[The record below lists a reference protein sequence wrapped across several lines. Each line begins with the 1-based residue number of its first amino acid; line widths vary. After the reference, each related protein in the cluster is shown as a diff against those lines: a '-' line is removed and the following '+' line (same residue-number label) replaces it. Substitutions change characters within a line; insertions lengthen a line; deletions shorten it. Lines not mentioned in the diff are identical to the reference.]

1 MELNEKLN
9 KELERRFEDLENLE
23 TGSDEQTKATDNIVK
38 LYKLR
43 TDVNEQEASAA
54 ADADKYA
61 LEKHKLELEEQKV
74 KDSKLISIIGTMAS
88 VGVTRAGFAVGSH
101 WYGKGFKF
109 EETGT
114 ICSSTFKGLMRDFKF
129 FKR

>member
-1 MELNEKLN
+1 MKLNEKLN

-43 TDVNEQEASAA
+43 TDVNEQEASA
-54 ADADKYA
+54 DKYA

-88 VGVTRAGFAVGSH
+88 VGVTLAGFAVGSH